1 MDKILI
7 VSAALIFAFAFPLA
21 LLIWWKKKTG
31 LRLAPFIVGAACFFV
46 FAMVLESICHN
57 LVLIRGGSYTPVYTN
72 TLLYVVY
79 GSFAAGIFE
88 ETGRLFGFKVLLKK
102 YTSRETAV
110 AYGIGHGGIECV
122 FVLGATYLQLLLCAL
137 GVSFGDPSAD
147 IMVSRTLAELSAPV
161 MLLACFERIL
171 AVAFHVGASMLVFT
185 AARDRRKFWL
195 YPAAIVLHAL
205 LDAPAA
211 LMQKGVITNM
221 LLLEAV
227 MAVISAAVLIASKK
241 VLYSSIPASP
251 ADGVAPEDKI

>member
-1 MDKILI
+1 
-7 VSAALIFAFAFPLA
+7 
-21 LLIWWKKKTG
+21 
-31 LRLAPFIVGAACFFV
+31 
-46 FAMVLESICHN
+46 
-57 LVLIRGGSYTPVYTN
+57 
-72 TLLYVVY
+72 
-79 GSFAAGIFE
+79 
-88 ETGRLFGFKVLLKK
+88 
-102 YTSRETAV
+102 
-110 AYGIGHGGIECV
+110 
-122 FVLGATYLQLLLCAL
+122 
-137 GVSFGDPSAD
+137 
-147 IMVSRTLAELSAPV
+147 

-251 ADGVAPEDKI
+251 ADGVAPEGKI